1 MSVRI
6 NHIVFTYLKKTK
18 LAFKAL
24 DDVCFEIKDGS
35 FTSIVGETGSGKST
49 LIQHLNGLL
58 LPDCGEIYINDFVI
72 DKKGNKKI
80 KEIRSQVG
88 LVFQFP
94 EAQLFE
100 ETVIKDVCFGLKN
113 FGYEDNDALSRAREA
128 LNTLGISSDKFERSP
143 FELSGGERRRVAL
156 AGVLALKPKVLILDE
171 PTVGLDPTG
180 NKELFA
186 LLKTIKD
193 SGVTIIAVSHDMNLV
208 FALSDQVLMLDK
220 GKVTFDGTR
229 EDFFKNV
236 AISSFEKP
244 DLLQVIETLKKY
256 SMNIDISKVR
266 DMSDLIREIKK

>member
-1 MSVRI
+1 MSVKI

-58 LPDCGEIYINDFVI
+58 LPDSGEIYINDFVI

-113 FGYEDNDALSRAREA
+113 FGYEDNEALSRAREA

-229 EDFFKNV
+229 EDFFKSV

-256 SMNIDISKVR
+256 SKNIDISKVR

>member
-1 MSVRI
+1 MSVKI

-58 LPDCGEIYINDFVI
+58 LPDSGEIYINDFVI

-180 NKELFA
+180 SKELFA

-208 FALSDQVLMLDK
+208 FALSDQVIMLDK

-229 EDFFKNV
+229 EDFFKSV

-256 SMNIDISKVR
+256 SENIDISKVR